1 MQRTFLV
8 LLLLVFG
15 LSLPFTMTAMPDSLK
30 AQKSVTDDDD
40 FMVFDDDM
48 YTEMF
53 KEVHPTITLTGG
65 LASVDRDKLADDAVA
80 APMPWSLQLGMARHH
95 TKDEGVFMEKSGAF
109 FVTWDKAPDA
119 TADKWTFD
127 MWHFG
132 AVSNE
137 AYGYSFGDG
146 GAGIAFG
153 AASSRLHW
161 TSFVDPTGQ
170 PATGDPQPINDFYGN
185 LRFGESNS
193 APIDIEFTKGFALRV
208 SPEWQ
213 QIYPRHV
220 FWYWAGSQVIE
231 SAASGALSSF
241 VKFIGRKSP
250 AALPIVHFI
259 LQNGLAYG
267 FKALRANEMY
277 WPITS
282 EAPMNIY
289 TLNLGVSFKF

>member
-1 MQRTFLV
+1 MQRICLV
-8 LLLLVFG
+8 LFTVLFG
-15 LSLPFTMTAMPDSLK
+15 LALPFTVVAFPDSLK
-30 AQKSVTDDDD
+30 AEKNVVDEDD
-40 FMVFDDDM
+40 FEVFDGDV
-48 YTEMF
+48 YSEMF
-53 KEVHPTITLTGG
+53 NVIHPTITLTGG
-65 LASVDRDKLADDAVA
+65 LASVDRDKLVDDAVA
-80 APMPWSLQLGMARHH
+80 APMPWSIDLGMSRRHA
-95 TKDEGVFMEKSGAF
+95 KDEGVFLEKATSV
-109 FVTWDKAPDA
+109 FVTWDKAPDP
-119 TADKWTFD
+119 TDEKWTFD

-132 AVSNE
+132 IESNQS
-137 AYGYSFGDG
+137 YGYSFGSS
-146 GAGIAFG
+146 GAGISFG
-153 AASSRLHW
+153 AANSRLHW
-161 TSFVDPTGQ
+161 TSFADPTGQ
-170 PATGDPQPINDFYGN
+170 PAAGDPQPINDFYGN

-241 VKFIGRKSP
+241 VKFIGRRSP
-250 AALPIVHFI
+250 SALPIVHFI